1 MKKFNVNTSKTLQ
14 NRYKQEINDALDN
27 LFVTVNH
34 STLNFMLK
42 FSGIKDPNLINQL
55 SLKIKTDLKT
65 EIENFKFDWAEI
77 EPYQLIKSLFNFEKN
92 AGLTSNAGKRS

>member
-55 SLKIKTDLKT
+55 SLKIKTDLKA
-65 EIENFKFDWAEI
+65 EIENFKFNWAEI
-77 EPYQLIKSLFNFEKN
+77 EPYQLTKSLFNF
-92 AGLTSNAGKRS
+92 GKMQD